1 MSFKWFK
8 WFAPDFSESHFLAGR
23 RSPGY
28 LLNPAFMPVLYC
40 HYYDFNPTTTRED
53 IRRLGIIL
61 ASAGLLS
68 AFLEGGDPLV
78 AAGLALVG
86 IGALVIG
93 NLELNP

>member
-1 MSFKWFK
+1 M
-8 WFAPDFSESHFLAGR
+8 DCVCLC
-23 RSPGY
+23 Y
-28 LLNPAFMPVLYC
+28 TTTTMV
-40 HYYDFNPTTTRED
+40 FNPTTTRED

-86 IGALVIG
+86 IGALVLG
-93 NLELNP
+93 NLEQNP

>member
-1 MSFKWFK
+1 MGSSK
-8 WFAPDFSESHFLAGR
+8 
-23 RSPGY
+23 
-28 LLNPAFMPVLYC
+28 LLKRVITRIYC
-40 HYYDFNPTTTRED
+40 LCYTTVTMMFNPTTTRED

-68 AFLEGGDPLV
+68 AFLEGGDLLV

-93 NLELNP
+93 NLETNP

>member
-1 MSFKWFK
+1 M
-8 WFAPDFSESHFLAGR
+8 
-23 RSPGY
+23 
-28 LLNPAFMPVLYC
+28 M
-40 HYYDFNPTTTRED
+40 FNPTTTRED

-93 NLELNP
+93 NFEHNP

>member
-1 MSFKWFK
+1 M
-8 WFAPDFSESHFLAGR
+8 
-23 RSPGY
+23 
-28 LLNPAFMPVLYC
+28 N
-40 HYYDFNPTTTRED
+40 FNPTTSRED

-86 IGALVIG
+86 IVALVLG
-93 NLELNP
+93 NLEHNP

>member
-1 MSFKWFK
+1 M
-8 WFAPDFSESHFLAGR
+8 
-23 RSPGY
+23 
-28 LLNPAFMPVLYC
+28 M
-40 HYYDFNPTTTRED
+40 FNPTTSRED

-86 IGALVIG
+86 IGALVLG
-93 NLELNP
+93 NLEHNP

>member
-1 MSFKWFK
+1 MGGTQSICSTW
-8 WFAPDFSESHFLAGR
+8 HFCLCYTAI
-23 RSPGY
+23 
-28 LLNPAFMPVLYC
+28 AMI
-40 HYYDFNPTTTRED
+40 FNPTTTRED

-61 ASAGLLS
+61 VSAGLLS
-68 AFLEGGDPLV
+68 AFLEGGDLLV